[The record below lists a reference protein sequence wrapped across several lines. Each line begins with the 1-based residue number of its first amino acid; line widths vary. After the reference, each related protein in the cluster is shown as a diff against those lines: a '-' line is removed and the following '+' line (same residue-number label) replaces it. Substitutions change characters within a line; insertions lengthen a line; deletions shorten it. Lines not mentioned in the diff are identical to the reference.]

1 MKKTHILALII
12 IAVAAGVIISTT
24 GDASSYVTFDQAYAI
39 AAEGNSKSL
48 HVVGELKKDAA
59 GQVEGILKSEDNL
72 SFTFILVDENKKE
85 QLVYHNEPIPP
96 DFMRSE
102 KVVVIGHYTPD
113 FFLAEKILLKC
124 PSKYQDNSLKT
135 AGEITAELQDS
146 DSETVPTVQ

>member
-1 MKKTHILALII
+1 MKKSHIFALVI
-12 IAVAAGVIISTT
+12 IAVAVGVILSTT
-24 GDASSYVTFDQAYAI
+24 GDASSYVTFDQAYELASS
-39 AAEGNSKSL
+39 GNTKSL

-59 GQVEGILKSEDNL
+59 GQVVGIQKSSDNL

-85 QLVYHNEPIPP
+85 QLVFHNEPIPP

-102 KVVVIGHYTPD
+102 KVVVIGHYETD

-135 AGEITAELQDS
+135 TMINL
-146 DSETVPTVQ
+146 

>member
-12 IAVAAGVIISTT
+12 IAVAVGVIISTT
-24 GDASSYVTFDQAYAI
+24 GDASSYVTFDQAYAV
-39 AAEGNSKSL
+39 AADGNSKSL
-48 HVVGELKKDAA
+48 HVVGDLKKDSA
-59 GQVEGILKSEDNL
+59 GLVTGIRKSEDNL

-135 AGEITAELQDS
+135 EGDITADIQNP
-146 DSETVPTVQ
+146 DSETGPALQ

>member
-1 MKKTHILALII
+1 MKKTHVLALII
-12 IAVAAGVIISTT
+12 IAIAAGIIFSTT

-39 AAEGNSKSL
+39 ASEGNSKSL
-48 HVVGELKKDAA
+48 HVVGDLKKDSA
-59 GQVEGILKSEDNL
+59 GQVTGIQKSEDNL

-96 DFMRSE
+96 DFLRSE

-124 PSKYQDNSLKT
+124 PSKYQDNSLKP
-135 AGEITAELQDS
+135 AEEITAVNSLPDS
-146 DSETVPTVQ
+146 ATETAAQ